1 MIYSRLLES
10 GEEAATLRLSP
21 AMAAK
26 AGIFCRVSRST
37 KCGRLQLIS
46 TRTLMAIV
54 TIATQAVTADQHKRA
69 GITSD
74 GLRVFQHCSGC
85 HSAETSEKKVG
96 PSLKGLFRRR
106 ELLNG
111 MPANE
116 RTIRL
121 KIKDGGGG
129 MPSYD
134 QVLSAKELGQLIEY
148 LKSL

>member
-1 MIYSRLLES
+1 MILRRALL
-10 GEEAATLRLSP
+10 
-21 AMAAK
+21 
-26 AGIFCRVSRST
+26 
-37 KCGRLQLIS
+37 
-46 TRTLMAIV
+46 AIV
-54 TIATQAVTADQHKRA
+54 PIATQAVTADQHKRA
-69 GITSD
+69 RSTSD
-74 GLRVFQHCSGC
+74 GLRVFQQCSGC

-116 RTIRL
+116 RAIRL
-121 KIKDGGGG
+121 KIKNGGGG

-134 QVLSAKELGQLIEY
+134 QVLSAKELEQLIDY

>member
-1 MIYSRLLES
+1 MR
-10 GEEAATLRLSP
+10 RR
-21 AMAAK
+21 AK
-26 AGIFCRVSRST
+26 R
-37 KCGRLQLIS
+37 KW
-46 TRTLMAIV
+46 
-54 TIATQAVTADQHKRA
+54 D
-69 GITSD
+69 
-74 GLRVFQHCSGC
+74 
-85 HSAETSEKKVG
+85 

-134 QVLSAKELGQLIEY
+134 QVLSAKELEQLIEY